1 VGSDVPPCTLTYRQ
15 DRNLTEQLRAEE
27 HKQKETLPESI
38 AGFAAVFV
46 SGLFII
52 TFVIQHFEIP
62 SRSMEQTLLV
72 GDHVFVDRMTPT
84 GSGFTGPLLPYSRI
98 HRGDIAVFVSPAEP
112 GLYLVKRII
121 GVPGD
126 RIHLSERKL
135 FINGVAQKEPYV
147 YYDDIPSHH
156 APDLYRDN
164 FPAASP
170 LSGFTPPTPEW
181 QLAMQKYIDGPDLV
195 IPKDHYFAMGDNRD
209 LSYDSRFWGFV
220 PKENIM
226 GRPLF
231 IAWSLNQT
239 EADFEAKSMPERLAS
254 FLHTAAHFVGMTRW
268 NRTLHLVH

>member
-1 VGSDVPPCTLTYRQ
+1 LTQ
-15 DRNLTEQLRAEE
+15 ELRAEG
-27 HKQKETLPESI
+27 HRQKETLPESI

-52 TFVIQHFEIP
+52 TFIIQHFEIP

-72 GDHVFVDRMTPT
+72 GDHVFVDRFTPT
-84 GSGFTGPLLPYSRI
+84 GKKFPGPLLSYRAI

-135 FINGVAQKEPYV
+135 FINGVEQKEPYV
-147 YYDDIPSHH
+147 YYDDDSPYH
-156 APDLYRDN
+156 APDPYRDN
-164 FPAASP
+164 FPKESP
-170 LSGFTPPTPEW
+170 FGRATPEW
-181 QLAMQKYIDGPDLV
+181 AMTLHKYIDGPDLV
-195 IPKDHYFAMGDNRD
+195 VPNDSYFAMGDNRD

-220 PKENIM
+220 PKQNIM